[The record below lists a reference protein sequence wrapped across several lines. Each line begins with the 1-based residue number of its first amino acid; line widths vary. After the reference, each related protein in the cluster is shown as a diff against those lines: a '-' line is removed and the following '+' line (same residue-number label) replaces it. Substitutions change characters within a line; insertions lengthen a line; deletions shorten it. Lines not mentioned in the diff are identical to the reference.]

1 MSAPTDP
8 AGESVALEA
17 LLLARARL
25 YALFHKLF
33 GAAPDA
39 AVLEALLGGATADA
53 VDEYAEDDETMH
65 GFGRFLSEVAAAE
78 GRAALLEAARDE
90 HVRVL
95 VGPGA
100 LPAIPWEAP
109 YRARG
114 VQPRK
119 LQRVPDD
126 HVSLECAF
134 MAREARFSLA
144 QLIAGDVCAL
154 AAGLRAQQSFVVEHM
169 TAWLGEYAKGL
180 RRSATAVL
188 YPQAAEALAAFVA
201 LDATFLAEAAL
212 WAEEVSASGERFEAL
227 GAVVGSPEGLAF
239 AAAEEALAALEET
252 RPFGIEDSELAA
264 CAG

>member
-8 AGESVALEA
+8 TGESVALEA

-53 VDEYAEDDETMH
+53 VDEYAEDDETMR
-65 GFGRFLSEVAAAE
+65 GFGRFLSDLAAAE
-78 GRAALLEAARDE
+78 GRATLLEAARDE

-100 LPAIPWEAP
+100 LPALPWEAP
-109 YRARG
+109 HRSGEPTVFQEGTLAVRAAYRARG

-126 HVSLECAF
+126 HVALECAF

-144 QLIAGDVCAL
+144 QLIAGRRARAGGR
-154 AAGLRAQQSFVVEHM
+154 AARAAV
-169 TAWLGEYAKGL
+169 L
-180 RRSATAVL
+180 RRRAYDSVAGRVREGPAPL
-188 YPQAAEALAAFVA
+188 CDGGALP
-201 LDATFLAEAAL
+201 
-212 WAEEVSASGERFEAL
+212 ASGR
-227 GAVVGSPEGLAF
+227 GAGRVR
-239 AAAEEALAALEET
+239 
-252 RPFGIEDSELAA
+252 RP
-264 CAG
+264 